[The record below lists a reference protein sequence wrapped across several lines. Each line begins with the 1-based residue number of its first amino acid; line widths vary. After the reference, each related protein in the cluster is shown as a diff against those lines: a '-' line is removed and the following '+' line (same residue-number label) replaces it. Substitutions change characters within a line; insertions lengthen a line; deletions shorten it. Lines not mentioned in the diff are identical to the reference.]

1 MNHHTRVNA
10 HMSLSCRNW
19 LQGQGS
25 LAEARSQPRSTRP
38 VPPMP
43 LSHRREQGWG
53 YSSLGRA
60 IGSRTIGCG
69 VTSMAAGPASRSH
82 ANRSAKGL
90 SSGIARSR
98 GCSGHGKAET
108 SGLVAGGAKLTL
120 RSRSRYCFASRL
132 PVTVGSDPRLPWR
145 SSPFDKAISRHANDL
160 TPATGPCSE
169 FHLLINSPRGAAL
182 TRSRG
187 RWPASRPAGD
197 RGSESAS
204 AAGKVGPGGVGRAAA
219 RHPPAAPPGP

>member
-1 MNHHTRVNA
+1 VIKKLGHGFWGGQGLLNHHTRVNA

-98 GCSGHGKAET
+98 GCSGHGQAET
-108 SGLVAGGAKLTL
+108 SGLVAGGGGREVDAQEPLAILL
-120 RSRSRYCFASRL
+120 RQQA
-132 PVTVGSDPRLPWR
+132 
-145 SSPFDKAISRHANDL
+145 
-160 TPATGPCSE
+160 
-169 FHLLINSPRGAAL
+169 
-182 TRSRG
+182 
-187 RWPASRPAGD
+187 AGD
-197 RGSESAS
+197 SGE
-204 AAGKVGPGGVGRAAA
+204 
-219 RHPPAAPPGP
+219 

>member
-1 MNHHTRVNA
+1 MGRVRAGNHSTCGSSQKNSFVIKKLGHGFWGGQGLLNHHTRVNA

-98 GCSGHGKAET
+98 GCSGHGQAET
-108 SGLVAGGAKLTL
+108 SGLVAGGGREVDAQEPLAILL
-120 RSRSRYCFASRL
+120 RQQA
-132 PVTVGSDPRLPWR
+132 
-145 SSPFDKAISRHANDL
+145 
-160 TPATGPCSE
+160 
-169 FHLLINSPRGAAL
+169 
-182 TRSRG
+182 
-187 RWPASRPAGD
+187 AGD
-197 RGSESAS
+197 SGE
-204 AAGKVGPGGVGRAAA
+204 
-219 RHPPAAPPGP
+219 

>member
-1 MNHHTRVNA
+1 MIKKLGHGFWGGQGLLNHHTRVNA

-98 GCSGHGKAET
+98 GCSGHGQAET
-108 SGLVAGGAKLTL
+108 SGLVAGGGGAKLTL

-132 PVTVGSDPRLPWR
+132 PGTVGSDPRLPWR
-145 SSPFDKAISRHANDL
+145 SSPSGKAIWIHAKAL
-160 TPATGPCSE
+160 
-169 FHLLINSPRGAAL
+169 PR
-182 TRSRG
+182 
-187 RWPASRPAGD
+187 
-197 RGSESAS
+197 
-204 AAGKVGPGGVGRAAA
+204 
-219 RHPPAAPPGP
+219 PPAPAQSSTY